1 MIRLTCLIC
10 FSHTGLEASLSIRA
24 QPESRSLKT
33 WYGREILK
41 KLWDYDDINIV
52 SEDRINRIYTNWPPD
67 KPNNPKWQRESRQ
80 LLVQG
85 AG

>member
-1 MIRLTCLIC
+1 MSDLLPPY
-10 FSHTGLEASLSIRA
+10 SV
-24 QPESRSLKT
+24 RSLLVYEGHT
-33 WYGREILK
+33 QRDSHSRHGTDER
-41 KLWDYDDINIV
+41 LWDYVDINIV